1 MSFTFSIK
9 INSFFCKFQ
18 WKVYKQ
24 SFKQKLKN
32 VGGVALHND
41 NIHTYYY
48 KQFIDE
54 NLLNTRFM
62 HTPSRIHEHPPIVF
76 VSKSFNFSNVDC
88 PFFHEPN
95 DIDDIQF

>member
-9 INSFFCKFQ
+9 MNSLFSKFQ
-18 WKVYKQ
+18 WKVYKK

-41 NIHTYYY
+41 SIHTYSY
-48 KQFIDE
+48 KQFIHE
-54 NLLNTRFM
+54 NLLNTCFM
-62 HTPSRIHEHPPIVF
+62 HILQLFF

-95 DIDDIQF
+95 DIDGIQF